1 MSQNA
6 IIHLL
11 NIGDEENKLEIYYHT
26 DDKSNFVLKEKLI
39 NTPITR
45 ARYDDWEVTISVKK
59 EQVESFLLD
68 SIISF
73 ISGYP
78 EEIKFILE
86 DDDEYSNY
94 RDIFHNHIYGHR
106 DELQEQFFYCLS
118 KMYENLLNRL
128 GVPYQ
133 KEVKYLNHHTISQL
147 DESGN
152 IIE

>member
-1 MSQNA
+1 MSKKA
-6 IIHLL
+6 VTHLIKL
-11 NIGDEENKLEIYYHT
+11 GDDENKLEIFYHT
-26 DDKSNFVLKEKLI
+26 DSKDNFILVEKLI

-45 ARYDDWEVTISVKK
+45 ARYDDWEVSISIKK
-59 EQVESFLLD
+59 EQIESFLLD

-106 DELQEQFFYCLS
+106 DELGEQFFYCLS

-128 GVPYQ
+128 GITYQ
-133 KEVKYLNHHTISQL
+133 KQIKYLNHHTVSQL